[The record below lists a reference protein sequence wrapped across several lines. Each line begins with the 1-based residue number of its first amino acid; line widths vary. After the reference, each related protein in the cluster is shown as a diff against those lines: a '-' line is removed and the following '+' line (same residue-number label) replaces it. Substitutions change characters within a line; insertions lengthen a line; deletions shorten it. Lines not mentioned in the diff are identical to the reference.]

1 MSISE
6 WLSSPTGQLGI
17 AGLVG
22 SAVAAAMEW
31 GGIVSASRR
40 LFVGTASAVFLGP
53 LAIPLLEWAL
63 GGINVPQDNAA
74 GMGGFLMGVVGIVF
88 IEIVM
93 KAFNIKRDQMNGG
106 GNGKK

>member
-1 MSISE
+1 MNIMD
-6 WLSSPTGQLGI
+6 WLSSPSGQLGI

-31 GGIVSASRR
+31 GGFVSASRR

-53 LAIPLLEWAL
+53 LAIPMLEKLL
-63 GGINVPQDNAA
+63 GGISVPKDNAA
-74 GMGGFLMGVVGIVF
+74 GMGGFLMGVGGIIM

-93 KAFNIKRDQMNGG
+93 KAFKIRRDKINGG
-106 GNGKK
+106 DGE